1 MPSSFTLLGSG
12 IHLRIVEKL
21 QKLLSDYVIIRD
33 IKVEKELVFKHMY
46 VISHTLIR
54 WWDR

>member
-1 MPSSFTLLGSG
+1 LPSSFTLLGSG